1 MKTRVMVEFNL
12 VMENSK
18 LKEDMGIESL
28 HFSKCTFNLCNIE
41 YFRESFDA
49 DGELEPYTVAV
60 LDTGILFT
68 LDVPYTEFKKLYTK
82 KIENEQ

>member
-1 MKTRVMVEFNL
+1 MQDRIMVEFNL

-41 YFRESFDA
+41 YFRESFDS
-49 DGELEPYTVAV
+49 DGELEPYTVAI
-60 LDTGILFT
+60 LDTGLLLT
-68 LDVPYTEFKKLYTK
+68 LDVPYPDFKKLYTK
-82 KIENEQ
+82 KIINE